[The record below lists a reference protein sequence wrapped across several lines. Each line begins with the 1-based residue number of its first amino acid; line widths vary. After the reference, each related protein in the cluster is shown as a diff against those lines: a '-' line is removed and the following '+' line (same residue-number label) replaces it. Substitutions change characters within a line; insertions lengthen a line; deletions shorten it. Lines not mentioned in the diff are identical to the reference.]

1 MSNPPEPPE
10 SIRRKH
16 ADTMPT
22 ITESFPRIRSVDR
35 LPASLRVAEEARARR
50 LAEASTT
57 AFETVEFRAPR
68 SGTEVRLARYFGMLG
83 VGTTAATAIA
93 AGSFVHLQ
101 HAGPLRNPRRSGY
114 VDVVLSGVVAEAN
127 RLWGSE
133 WWLGDLDVFR
143 DTPGTVT
150 RPQIDVLGPAWI
162 LRIDRDVLRS
172 WAMRDLSVQRM
183 LHQVHAE
190 RYRILET
197 VYGVDQRSTLAR
209 LAQLLQYLA
218 RRRDVLDTAR
228 LVPKDDDVLHGPTQ
242 KHLADALGLSLA
254 SVEKSMSVLRKHGV
268 LASTGKGRANRAYN
282 ILRPELLQAA
292 AHGHAFEAP
301 DLRMA

>member
-1 MSNPPEPPE
+1 MSNASEPAELYPRRKYTDPMSTEPP
-10 SIRRKH
+10 SHIPPGARFPVKLT
-16 ADTMPT
+16 TMSY
-22 ITESFPRIRSVDR
+22 E
-35 LPASLRVAEEARARR
+35 ARVARAGAVER
-50 LAEASTT
+50 AV
-57 AFETVEFRAPR
+57 TVDPGEIRAPR
-68 SGTEVRLARYFGMLG
+68 SGMEVRLTRYFGMLG
-83 VGTTAATAIA
+83 VGGTAAAALA
-93 AGSFVHLQ
+93 AGSFVHL
-101 HAGPLRNPRRSGY
+101 HYPGTLRSSRRPGY
-114 VDVVLSGVVAEAN
+114 VDIVISGVVAEGD

-143 DTPGTVT
+143 DVPSTTT
-150 RPQIDVLGPAWI
+150 RSRIHVLGPAWL

-183 LHQVHAE
+183 LHQVLVE

-218 RRRDVLDTAR
+218 RRRDVLDAAR
-228 LVPKDDDVLHGPTQ
+228 LVPKDEDVLQGPTQ

-254 SVEKSMSVLRKHGV
+254 SVEKCMSVLRKHGV

-282 ILRPELLQAA
+282 ILRPELLQAV
-292 AHGHAFEAP
+292 AHGHALEA
-301 DLRMA
+301 A